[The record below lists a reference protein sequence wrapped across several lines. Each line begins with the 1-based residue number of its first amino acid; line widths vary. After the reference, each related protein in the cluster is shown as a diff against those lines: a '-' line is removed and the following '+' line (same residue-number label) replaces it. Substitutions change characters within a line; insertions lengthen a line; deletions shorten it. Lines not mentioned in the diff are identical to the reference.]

1 MVNSSRH
8 SLSPGRSDLAP
19 EILSTKIWLFRVSSA
34 LELNASKGYHANMIN
49 NRRVHY
55 GRITYPFRHSKP
67 GNNIASH

>member
-1 MVNSSRH
+1 MEKSYRVIVECYDKNSPKKVVSQC
-8 SLSPGRSDLAP
+8 
-19 EILSTKIWLFRVSSA
+19 WLFRVSSA